1 MEGQTARDVM
11 TTDVVMLDER
21 STVGEAARRMREMNV
36 GDVLVGHDG
45 IVSAIV
51 TDRDIVVRAV
61 ATGSHP
67 DEITL
72 AEIALEG
79 VVTVEASDDL
89 ETVREALESSDIR
102 RVPVVDGDKVVGIL
116 SRSDLGMTS

>member
-1 MEGQTARDVM
+1 MEGQSARDVM

-51 TDRDIVVRAV
+51 TDRDIVIRAV
-61 ATGSHP
+61 ASGFHP
-67 DEITL
+67 DETTL

-79 VVTVEASDDL
+79 VVTVEVDDDI
-89 ETVREALESSDIR
+89 ETIREALESSDIR
-102 RVPVVDGDKVVGIL
+102 RVPVVDGDKVVGII
-116 SRSDLGMTS
+116 SRSDLGMTT